1 MVHGERI
8 RKRNGKKIQQNKVRA
23 KDERV
28 LSQIPAVPT
37 TAPLPNVQ

>member
-1 MVHGERI
+1 MVHGKGI

-37 TAPLPNVQ
+37 TASLSNVQ